1 MNITIG
7 CICSDLHQTL
17 IEKISIIINRQGL
30 LSVRNHYIY
39 TLLYLVKIIK
49 NMTEQKFDEIN
60 DHFNSLMGEN
70 GLLDV
75 MTVIDG
81 ESIISRV
88 YKKCNGKIDT
98 NVLAVIMLYNKH
110 IVDEQYEAADK
121 LKSHILNFY

>member
-1 MNITIG
+1 
-7 CICSDLHQTL
+7 
-17 IEKISIIINRQGL
+17 
-30 LSVRNHYIY
+30 
-39 TLLYLVKIIK
+39 
-49 NMTEQKFDEIN
+49 MTQEKFDEIN
-60 DHFNSLMGEN
+60 NHFNSLIGEN
-70 GLLDV
+70 GLLDD

-121 LKSHILNFY
+121 LKTLILNSY

>member
-1 MNITIG
+1 
-7 CICSDLHQTL
+7 
-17 IEKISIIINRQGL
+17 
-30 LSVRNHYIY
+30 
-39 TLLYLVKIIK
+39 
-49 NMTEQKFDEIN
+49 MTQEKFDEIN
-60 DHFNSLMGEN
+60 NHFNSLIGEN

-75 MTVIDG
+75 MNVIDG

-121 LKSHILNFY
+121 LKTLILNSY

>member
-1 MNITIG
+1 
-7 CICSDLHQTL
+7 
-17 IEKISIIINRQGL
+17 
-30 LSVRNHYIY
+30 
-39 TLLYLVKIIK
+39 
-49 NMTEQKFDEIN
+49 MTEQKFDEIN
-60 DHFNSLMGEN
+60 DHFNQLMGEN
-70 GLLDV
+70 DLLDV
-75 MTVIDG
+75 MNVIDG

>member
-1 MNITIG
+1 
-7 CICSDLHQTL
+7 
-17 IEKISIIINRQGL
+17 
-30 LSVRNHYIY
+30 
-39 TLLYLVKIIK
+39 
-49 NMTEQKFDEIN
+49 MTEQKFDEIN
-60 DHFNSLMGEN
+60 NHFNSLIGEN

-110 IVDEQYEAADK
+110 IVDQQYEAADK
-121 LKSHILNFY
+121 LKSLILISY